1 MHYNIACAYAILGE
15 EELALDRLERIMG
28 PSTLRSLQEFMLHDS
43 DLDVLRDHP
52 RFADILKK
60 LGA

>member
-15 EELALDRLERIMG
+15 RELALDRLERIMG
-28 PSTLRSLQEFMLHDS
+28 PTTLRSLQEFIMHDS

-52 RFADILKK
+52 RFAEILKK
-60 LGA
+60 LGD